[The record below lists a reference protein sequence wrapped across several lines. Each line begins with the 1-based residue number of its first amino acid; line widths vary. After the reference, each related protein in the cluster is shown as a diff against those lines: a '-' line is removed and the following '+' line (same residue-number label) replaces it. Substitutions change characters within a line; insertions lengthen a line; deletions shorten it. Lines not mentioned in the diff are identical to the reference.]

1 MKKNLMLEQ
10 LKKRRNSFVKEA
22 RKLAIALPENE
33 DLKNETSLN
42 KRELRDE
49 IVNTFDGNEDFIIK
63 SNDLNSIYGEV
74 KFELRQIEDEDKIFT
89 DIKKST
95 HYESNA
101 KTVVENEQ
109 LYYDVAFS
117 FNHFDVIAKE
127 YGYTKEITDNKIV
140 YTKIDEIVDNKFYF
154 VYKIERIKNVF
165 YLSVEK
171 HYTKDYL
178 VNEIM
183 VKENKLK
190 IENMDNGDV
199 KVVF

>member
-10 LKKRRNSFVKEA
+10 LKKRRNLFVKEA
-22 RKLAIALPENE
+22 RKLAVALPENE

-49 IVNTFDGNEDFIIK
+49 IVSAFDGNEDFIIK
-63 SNDLNSIYGEV
+63 GIDLFNIYGEV
-74 KFELRQIEDEDKIFT
+74 KFELRQIKDEDKIFT

-95 HYESNA
+95 HYENNA

-127 YGYTKEITDNKIV
+127 YGYTKEIADDKVIYQKV
-140 YTKIDEIVDNKFYF
+140 DEVVNNEFYF
-154 VYKIERIKNVF
+154 VYTIERTKDAF
-165 YLSVEK
+165 YFSVERR
-171 HYTKDYL
+171 YTKDYL

-183 VKENKLK
+183 VKEEKLK
-190 IENMDNGDV
+190 IENTDNGDV
-199 KVVF
+199 KIVF